1 MWIPAR
7 VGPPCPKANWVP
19 SGLQATRLGDFGSI
33 GLAATHRH
41 RLVKSNGQRETV
53 ANVALG
59 LGFTNLSRFA
69 KQYQSMFGELPSATL
84 SSQH

>member
-1 MWIPAR
+1 
-7 VGPPCPKANWVP
+7 
-19 SGLQATRLGDFGSI
+19 
-33 GLAATHRH
+33 
-41 RLVKSNGQRETV
+41 V